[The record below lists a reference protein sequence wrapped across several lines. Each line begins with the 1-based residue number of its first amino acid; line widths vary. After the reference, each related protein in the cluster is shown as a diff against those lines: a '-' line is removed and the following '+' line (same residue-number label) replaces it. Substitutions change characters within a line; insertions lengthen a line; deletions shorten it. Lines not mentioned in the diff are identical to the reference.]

1 MPPRFLALIL
11 CLLPVAAASGQ
22 DSERLARMLAEAWER
37 TPSEG
42 AYRDLMHL
50 DALRGR
56 TIDPDWAKKVGTLL
70 GSEYRLRHGL
80 HFSLLT
86 NVPDAPADEQL
97 KIMES
102 AYRSFYLETTRLG
115 VRPLPPQ
122 RRLLC
127 VLTSR
132 ESEFRDFMKRFEG
145 LEVAWS
151 SGLYS
156 WRTNRTVFYHE
167 SDHEV
172 FREARS
178 RVADLA
184 AQIARL
190 REEMEAKSPSDTKAR
205 IKLQEELKKVTWQ
218 HAALERR
225 VADVAGQATSSK
237 TRHEVT
243 HQLLFNSGVQKRGRD
258 YPFWLSEGLACLFE
272 DATGAGPTKVNAY
285 RLERFRRLDKEG
297 KLQSIAD
304 LLSNRP
310 AGDDALAQVVGDY
323 AQSWALC
330 HFLWNRY
337 PAGMRDYL
345 RDLQD
350 SDRVRD
356 WHAMFAR
363 HFTDDYRTLEVEL
376 KDYVAKLK

>member
-1 MPPRFLALIL
+1 MPLRFVALML
-11 CLLPVAAASGQ
+11 CLLPAAVASAQ
-22 DSERLARMLAEAWER
+22 DSERLERMLADAWGR

-42 AYRDLMHL
+42 AYRELMHL
-50 DALRGR
+50 DASRGR
-56 TIDPDWAKKVGTLL
+56 TIDPDWAKKVGELL
-70 GSEYRLRHGL
+70 GPEYRLRHGP

-86 NVPDAPADEQL
+86 NVEDAQADEQL

-127 VLTSR
+127 VLTAR

-145 LEVAWS
+145 LDVAWS
-151 SGLYS
+151 SGMYS

-167 SDHEV
+167 SDRDV
-172 FREARS
+172 FREARG

-184 AQIARL
+184 ARVARL

-205 IKLQEELKKVTWQ
+205 VRLQEELRKATWQ
-218 HAALERR
+218 HSALERR
-225 VADVAGQATSSK
+225 VADVAGQATGGK

-243 HQLLFNSGVQKRGRD
+243 HQLLFNSGVQRRGRD

-272 DATGAGPTKVNAY
+272 DAAGAGPTKVNEY
-285 RLERFRRLDKEG
+285 RLERYRRLEKDG
-297 KLQSIAD
+297 KLQSIPD

-330 HFLWNRY
+330 HLLWNRY

-345 RDLQD
+345 QELQD
-350 SDRVRD
+350 ADRVRD

-363 HFTDDYRTLEVEL
+363 HFTDDYRTLELEL
-376 KDYVAKLK
+376 KDYVERLK